1 MDRARLVPTRRL
13 SRVIEEGR
21 RRNSRKP
28 WRGDLPIAT
37 IAELAGVSP
46 PTVSKVLNGRG
57 GVGEQT
63 RQRVEALLRD
73 HGYRRRRASGTAHC
87 IEVVFHQMLPS
98 IAMEILRGVQEV
110 AGARDCTVGFTDVR
124 RRVLAGLPWMEP
136 LLLRQPTAVITVFS
150 LVTADQGERFLAG
163 GIPLVAIDP
172 VGEMFPTPA
181 VGANNWS
188 GALAA
193 TRHLLDLG
201 HRQIGL
207 ITGPVKDLSAR
218 ARLDGFRA
226 ALDYAGVPFDETL
239 ERRGVFTF
247 EEGRDLGTQLLARPD
262 RPTAVVCGNDLQAF
276 GVYAAAREAGLRIPE
291 DLSVVGFDDV
301 DQAAWLAP
309 PLTTVRQPFGEIGAT
324 AARLALAL
332 ADGQSLSQE
341 RYELGTAL
349 VVRASTAPPAA
360 RAPG

>member
-1 MDRARLVPTRRL
+1 M
-13 SRVIEEGR
+13 IEEGQLPR
-21 RRNSRKP
+21 SRKP
-28 WRGDLPIAT
+28 WRGDLPIAA

-63 RQRVEALLRD
+63 RRRVEALLRD
-73 HGYRRRRASGTAHC
+73 HGYRRRQTSAATLR
-87 IEVVFHQMLPS
+87 IEAVFDRMLPS

-110 AGARDCTVGFTDVR
+110 ASARDCIVGFTDVHR
-124 RRVLAGLPWMEP
+124 RLLAGQPWVEP
-136 LLLRQPTAVITVFS
+136 LLLRQPTAVITAFS
-150 LVTADQGERFLAG
+150 TVTADHGEQFAAS

-172 VGEMFPTPA
+172 TGDLSPTPA
-181 VGANNWS
+181 VGSNNWS

-193 TRHLLDLG
+193 ARHLLDLG
-201 HRQIGL
+201 HQRIGL
-207 ITGPVKDLSAR
+207 ITGPVTDLSAR

-226 ALDYAGVPFDETL
+226 ALDYAGVAFDATL

-247 EEGRDLGTQLLARPD
+247 DDGRDLGAQLLARPD
-262 RPTAVVCGNDLQAF
+262 RPTAVVCGNDLQAL
-276 GVYAAAREAGLRIPE
+276 GVYAAARDAGLRIPD

-324 AARLALAL
+324 AARLALSL
-332 ADGQSLSQE
+332 ADGHPLTQD

-349 VVRASTAPPAA
+349 VVRGSTAPPVT
-360 RAPG
+360 R

>member
-1 MDRARLVPTRRL
+1 M
-13 SRVIEEGR
+13 IEEGQGR
-21 RRNSRKP
+21 HSRKP
-28 WRGDLPIAT
+28 WRGDLTIAT

-73 HGYRRRRASGTAHC
+73 HGYRRRQTGGATLC

-110 AGARDCTVGFTDVR
+110 AGTRDCTVGFTDVR
-124 RRVLAGLPWMEP
+124 QGILAGRPWVEP
-136 LLLRQPTAVITVFS
+136 LLLRQPTAVITAFS
-150 LVTADQGERFLAG
+150 LVTADHGRRLAAA

-172 VGEMFPTPA
+172 TGDLSPTPA

-201 HRQIGL
+201 HRRIGV
-207 ITGPVKDLSAR
+207 ITGPVDDLTAR

-226 ALDYAGVPFDETL
+226 ALDYAEVPLDEAL
-239 ERRGVFTF
+239 ERRGVFSF
-247 EEGRDLGTQLLARPD
+247 DDGRELGAQLLAQAVP
-262 RPTAVVCGNDLQAF
+262 PTAVVCGNDLQAL
-276 GVYAAAREAGLRIPE
+276 GVYAAARASRLRIPE
-291 DLSVVGFDDV
+291 DLSVVGFDDI
-301 DQAAWLAP
+301 DQAAWLTP

-332 ADGQSLSQE
+332 ADGGRMDQE
-341 RYELGTAL
+341 RYELGTTL
-349 VVRASTAPPAA
+349 VVRGSTAPPAT
-360 RAPG
+360 R

>member
-1 MDRARLVPTRRL
+1 M
-13 SRVIEEGR
+13 IEQGQGR
-21 RRNSRKP
+21 YSRKP

-73 HGYRRRRASGTAHC
+73 HGYRRQRTSGAARC

-110 AGARDCTVGFTDVR
+110 AGPRDHTVGFSDIR
-124 RRVLAGLPWMEP
+124 RRVLAGQPWVES
-136 LLLRQPTAVITVFS
+136 LLLRQPTAVITAFA
-150 LVTADQGERFLAG
+150 LVTAEHGKRFAAA

-172 VGEMFPTPA
+172 TGDLSPTPA
-181 VGANNWS
+181 VGATNWS

-201 HRQIGL
+201 HRRIGV
-207 ITGPVKDLSAR
+207 ITGPVNDLSAR

-226 ALDYAGVPFDETL
+226 ALDHADVPLDETL
-239 ERRGVFTF
+239 ERRGVFSF
-247 EEGRDLGTQLLARPD
+247 DGGRELGTELLARDAP
-262 RPTAVVCGNDLQAF
+262 PTAVVCGNDLQAL
-276 GVYAAAREAGLRIPE
+276 GVYAVARQRGLRIPE
-291 DLSVVGFDDV
+291 DLSVVGFDDI
-301 DQAAWLAP
+301 DQSAWLSP

-332 ADGQSLSQE
+332 ADGGRLTQE
-341 RYELGTAL
+341 RYELGTTL
-349 VVRASTAPPAA
+349 VVRSSTAPPAI
-360 RAPG
+360 R